1 MNSTHLFVVALATS
15 FLAFT
20 VGHNAARTS
29 TPVQANAGKAVA
41 AEAIYGLTLP
51 DLAGTAQPM
60 AQWAGRVLVV
70 NYWATWCTP
79 CRDEMPAFSHLHEK
93 YVQRGVTFVGIS
105 IDEPEKIETFIR
117 TTPVSYPLLIAGPG
131 VLQATADL
139 GNGPQGLPFTV
150 IFNREG
156 HIVSSKLG
164 RCAEAD
170 LETLIHRSL

>member
-79 CRDEMPAFSHLHEK
+79 CRDEMPAFSRLHEK
-93 YVQRGVTFVGIS
+93 YAHRGLSFVGIS
-105 IDEPEKIETFIR
+105 LDEAEKIRTFIQ
-117 TTPVSYPLLIAGPG
+117 TTPVSYPLLIAGPE

-150 IFNREG
+150 IFSRDG
-156 HIVSSKLG
+156 RIVASKLG
-164 RCAEAD
+164 RFAEAD
-170 LETLIHRSL
+170 LEKLINRNL

>member
-29 TPVQANAGKAVA
+29 TPVQANAGKAAA

-79 CRDEMPAFSHLHEK
+79 CRDEMPAFSRLHEK
-93 YVQRGVTFVGIS
+93 YAHRGLSFVGIS
-105 IDEPEKIETFIR
+105 LDEAEKIRTFIQ
-117 TTPVSYPLLIAGPG
+117 TTPVSYPLLIAGPE

-150 IFNREG
+150 IFSRDG
-156 HIVSSKLG
+156 RIVASKLG
-164 RCAEAD
+164 RFAEAD
-170 LETLIHRSL
+170 LEKLINRNL